1 MLRSQDRILTTH
13 CGSLPRPRGLT
24 ALYVRRAAGDAVDPA
39 ALEAA
44 GRAALEDVVARLIAS
59 MSATTASSSG
69 KRSSCTCSTA

>member
-39 ALEAA
+39 A
-44 GRAALEDVVARLIAS
+44 
-59 MSATTASSSG
+59 ATTASSSG